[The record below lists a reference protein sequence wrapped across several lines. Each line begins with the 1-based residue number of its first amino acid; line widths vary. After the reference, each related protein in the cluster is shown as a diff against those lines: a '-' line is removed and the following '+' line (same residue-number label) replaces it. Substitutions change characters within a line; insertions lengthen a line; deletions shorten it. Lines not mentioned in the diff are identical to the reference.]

1 MKRVTQREVAAR
13 AQVSRATV
21 SYVLNDTAKSRVP
34 ISGETRRRVIEA
46 AEALGYEP
54 DVSAR
59 TLRSG
64 KTREVGV
71 LVPDMGNPHYWQ
83 LLTGIEREAHRHDY
97 TLLIFHSALV
107 ESEEEVGLRE
117 LAGRRIDGLVLISSF
132 PPSWPTTIKRLTS
145 QHSPIVDL
153 SNVESPFDR
162 VVSDYR
168 AGAKELMNHLIGH
181 GHRRIGFIYGV
192 ASELVGLD
200 RLEPYEE
207 ALRAWKLPAQPGL
220 VIRCGT
226 TVIEGY
232 NAAKSLLARSDR
244 PTAVIAV
251 NDLQAIAVLRAAADL
266 GLSVPDDVSVAG
278 FDDVPFSR
286 LLTPSLTSVHRD
298 TEWVGRTAFRL
309 LLERMADPLLPRRT
323 ERADSQL
330 VVRESTGAAP

>member
-1 MKRVTQREVAAR
+1 MKRITQREVAAR
-13 AQVSRATV
+13 ARVSRATV

-34 ISGETRRRVIEA
+34 ISIETRRRVIEA

-54 DVSAR
+54 DASAR

-83 LLTGIEREAHRHDY
+83 LLTGIEREAHLHDY

-107 ESEEEVGLRE
+107 ESEEAVGLRE

-132 PPSWPTTIKRLTS
+132 PPSWPTTIKRLSS

-162 VVSDYR
+162 VMSDYR
-168 AGAKELMNHLIGH
+168 SGTRELMDHLLGY
-181 GHRRIGFIYGV
+181 GHRQIGFVYGV
-192 ASELVGLD
+192 ASEKVGLD
-200 RLEPYEE
+200 RLEPYRE
-207 ALRAWKLPAQPGL
+207 ALRAQRLPEEPEL
-220 VIRCGT
+220 VAHCGT
-226 TVIEGY
+226 TVEEGY
-232 NAAKSLLARSDR
+232 KAARSLLGRRDR
-244 PTAVIAV
+244 PTAIIAI
-251 NDLQAIAVLRAAADL
+251 NDLQAITVLRAAADL
-266 GLSVPDDVSVAG
+266 GLSVPGDVSVAG

-298 TEWVGRTAFRL
+298 TEKVGQTAFRL

-323 ERADSQL
+323 ERADSRL
-330 VVRESTGAAP
+330 VIRESTGPAP